1 VNSDHALNDGTQ
13 TVSVRLSTIALRMT
27 RRSGRVLPGAAR
39 GRATTGS
46 EPRAR
51 PVMAGLRRLVT

>member
-1 VNSDHALNDGTQ
+1 
-13 TVSVRLSTIALRMT
+13 VSC
-27 RRSGRVLPGAAR
+27 PGAAR